1 MKYISES
8 LRANDLKNL
17 IKPVFQVDAYQS
29 KIGNDSNIV
38 VLSFTVDREEPA
50 KDLENFI
57 EMGYDFVL
65 DADVSPG
72 ETDDGVYTVFVE
84 LERNRHVPEQI
95 MELLNGI
102 EKLTGDSEMRFRYFK
117 SFKSHDVNIEN
128 LEAIIPLDIETYN
141 NATELYNTDNY
152 QGFFANSSVD
162 DVSVQ
167 NESIKFEKQWADPL
181 EFKILDS
188 GPKTEIYN
196 SINGPIMME
205 NKDISEVMFFTKYI
219 GNYNITKIGNTFI
232 FENSGWAV
240 ALEKK

>member
-1 MKYISES
+1 MKYITES
-8 LRANDLKNL
+8 LRAKDLQNL
-17 IKPVFQVDAYQS
+17 VKPIFQVDAYKS
-29 KIGNDSNIV
+29 KIGNDENIV

-72 ETDDGVYTVFVE
+72 ETDDGVFTVFVE
-84 LERNRHVPEQI
+84 LERGRHVPEQI
-95 MELLNGI
+95 LEILNGV

-117 SFKSHDVNIEN
+117 SFKSHDVTLEN
-128 LEAIIPLDIETYN
+128 LADIIPLDIETYN
-141 NATELYNTDNY
+141 QATELYKTDNY
-152 QGFFANSSVD
+152 QGFFANSIVD
-162 DVSVQ
+162 DVSVA
-167 NESIKFEKQWADPL
+167 NESIKFKKQWADPL
-181 EFKILDS
+181 EFNIVNS
-188 GPKTEIYN
+188 GPKSEIYN

-205 NKDISEVMFFTKYI
+205 NKDISEVMFYTKYI